1 MDYNMDNVQQMI
13 KTIAFFFEKKYN
25 DDISN
30 KIKTFIDDNN
40 LEYTINNNGVFINL
54 NMIDTP
60 ILEYIYGIIMSN
72 DNTIQGDMVNSG
84 ELFTNIDAP
93 KNKAS
98 MYDIHKFIQSPDNI
112 HYTTIDT
119 FLIDL
124 SKVHLTI

>member
-1 MDYNMDNVQQMI
+1 M
-13 KTIAFFFEKKYN
+13 
-25 DDISN
+25 
-30 KIKTFIDDNN
+30 
-40 LEYTINNNGVFINL
+40 EYTINNNGVFINL

-72 DNTIQGDMVNSG
+72 DNTIHGDMVNSG

-93 KNKAS
+93 TNQTS
-98 MYDIHKFIQSPDNI
+98 MYDIHKFIQGPDNI